1 VECDFFILIKYYYV
15 QYIAYLEHYLIIVV
29 NLFVCL
35 KFGLEK
41 MTLKAR
47 SRLWTKKSIVLYAV
61 ALHLSFFSCGKT
73 GVLSHTF
80 LEILADFVQSF
91 G

>member
-1 VECDFFILIKYYYV
+1 VEFDFFILIINYSV
-15 QYIAYLEHYLIIVV
+15 LHIVYLWHYLIIVV

-47 SRLWTKKSIVLYAV
+47 SRLWTKKSFVLHAV

-73 GVLSHTF
+73 GVLF
-80 LEILADFVQSF
+80 LHF
-91 G
+91 